1 MLSGEHAVLREW
13 RESDLDLLAAMRNDV
28 ALQRLL
34 MTQARPNSIERV
46 RQWLVDRG
54 GQEDMV
60 FFVIADCGDAA
71 VGYLQVA
78 NIDRFHGRGELGI
91 CLSPQAHG
99 RGIAADA
106 CQLLERYV
114 RDTFALHKLCLQV
127 LADNDRAIAFYR
139 KHGYREVGLLRQH
152 FREGDARHD
161 VLLMER
167 LLAP

>member
-13 RESDLDLLAAMRNDV
+13 RESDLVALAAMRNDV

-34 MTQARPNSIERV
+34 MAQARPNSIERV

-54 GQEDMV
+54 RQEDMV
-60 FFVIADCGDAA
+60 FFVIADSDDAA

-78 NIDRFHGRGELGI
+78 NIDRFHGRGDLGI
-91 CLSPQAHG
+91 CLSADAHG
-99 RGIAADA
+99 RGIAAEA
-106 CQLLERYV
+106 CTLLEDYLRGTLAM
-114 RDTFALHKLCLQV
+114 RKLCLQV
-127 LADNDRAIAFYR
+127 LADNQRAIAFYH
-139 KHGYREVGLLRQH
+139 KHGYRDVGMLEQH
-152 FREGDARHD
+152 FREGDSRHD